1 MFCGTGYTRDLLEQH
16 FTAQRDTKCPFTLPQ
31 WQITKQP
38 ERIGRNQLFFFRWPF
53 ALQSCITNESGQKAE
68 SEQQKICLNRASS
81 VMVLM
86 RSRGSTSVQF
96 DLPASGHG
104 VASSATLGHLD
115 PELLRWTNAPKSS
128 FQQPP
133 GQMTNAGQIQAFLHI
148 KNSPH
153 SYIMWLTWYI
163 QFASLK
169 Q

>member
-1 MFCGTGYTRDLLEQH
+1 MSFYPAPMANYQTTWKNRKKS
-16 FTAQRDTKCPFTLPQ
+16 A
-31 WQITKQP
+31 
-38 ERIGRNQLFFFRWPF
+38 FFFLSFRWPF

-104 VASSATLGHLD
+104 AASSATLGHLD

-128 FQQPP
+128 SQQPP

-153 SYIMWLTWYI
+153 SYIMRLTWYI
-163 QFASLK
+163 QFTSLK